1 MESWTERVREEAKSL
16 KDILKMTFEDENNK
30 YVFHFADIKAYSYG
44 YSCPDF
50 DLFVDICK
58 TGIGKSGTCPGKPV
72 WSWNQALGN
81 SLSSKPREVV
91 PFGKEYY
98 DMIYPK
104 LYGITER
111 ELRANNEKLLEM
123 IESW

>member
-1 MESWTERVREEAKSL
+1 MEIWTERVREEARSL
-16 KDILKMTFEDENNK
+16 KDILKMTFENENNK
-30 YVFHFADIKAYSYG
+30 YVFHFADINAYSYG
-44 YSCPDF
+44 FCCPDF

-58 TGIGKSGTCPGKPV
+58 TGTGKGGAEPGKPV

-98 DMIYPK
+98 DTVKPK
-104 LYGITER
+104 LYEITER
-111 ELRANNEKLLEM
+111 ELRANNEKLLE
-123 IESW
+123 IVGRY